1 MKKLKLQLDDLG
13 VESFDTTCTVREK
26 GTVVGE
32 QGTCTCNT
40 QCTCPGCPTCY
51 NTCAYTCDDA
61 TCPACP
67 TCAASCNGT
76 CVGATCYDTCGASC
90 YDSCRPR
97 DCIDYQQ

>member
-1 MKKLKLQLDDLG
+1 MNKLKLDLEELG
-13 VESFDTTCTVREK
+13 VESFDTQGGVKER

-32 QGTCTCNT
+32 QQCSCVGTCYWQATCAA
-40 QCTCPGCPTCY
+40 
-51 NTCAYTCDDA
+51 TCAYTCDDQ

-76 CVGATCYDTCGASC
+76 CEGNTCWDSCGASC
-90 YDSCRPR
+90 WDSCRPR